1 MSKVRDFPA
10 VSGSIIWARQVE
22 YFKIIFMVTRNIE
35 LREGIAKFHSSSNS
49 FKHSLFFA

>member
-22 YFKIIFMVTRNIE
+22 YFMVTITIE

-49 FKHSLFFA
+49 FKHLLFFA